1 MKKIFALLVLS
12 VSLLFCSID
21 LQNAS
26 KSELMSIKG
35 IGPVKAEQIIE
46 YRKTNQIKSPE
57 DLKNIKGFG
66 NGVVSNIKENKTVS
80 NMKMKEKEKK
90 AKVEEKR
97 KDKINKVKNSN
108 KSAEEIKERKQK
120 INEKAMERK
129 KDIKEKREKMKEKK
143 DRKNSES

>member
-1 MKKIFALLVLS
+1 MKKIFVLLMVS

-66 NGVVSNIKENKTVS
+66 NGIISNIKGDKTV
-80 NMKMKEKEKK
+80 NKMRMKEKEKLEEK
-90 AKVEEKR
+90 LEKR
-97 KDKINKVKNSN
+97 KDKINKVKDSN
-108 KSAEEIKERKQK
+108 KSKEEVKERKQN

-129 KDIKEKREKMKEKK
+129 QNMKEKMKEEKDKK
-143 DRKNSES
+143 SSES